1 MGKGI
6 GINDLS
12 TAISGM
18 MNEYSNYVTEE
29 TKAVIKKTGKEA
41 AKELQSRSPKSS
53 GDYAASWRSKVTA
66 ETTHTVHVSVYAGNH
81 QYSLTHLLE
90 NGHAKRGGGRV
101 SGNRHIGP
109 VNEAVTEKII
119 EEIKNQI

>member
-29 TKAVIKKTGKEA
+29 TKAVIKKTG
-41 AKELQSRSPKSS
+41 
-53 GDYAASWRSKVTA
+53 
-66 ETTHTVHVSVYAGNH
+66 
-81 QYSLTHLLE
+81 
-90 NGHAKRGGGRV
+90 
-101 SGNRHIGP
+101 
-109 VNEAVTEKII
+109 NEAVTEKII

>member
-1 MGKGI
+1 MGRGI

-12 TAISGM
+12 NAISGIV
-18 MNEYSNYVTEE
+18 NEYSDYVTEE
-29 TKAVIKKTGKEA
+29 TKNVIKKTGKEA
-41 AKELQSRSPKSS
+41 AKELQNRSPKRTKE
-53 GDYAASWRSKVTA
+53 YADSWRSKVTA

-101 SGNRHIGP
+101 NGRKHIGP
-109 VNEAVTEKII
+109 VNEAVTKKIV